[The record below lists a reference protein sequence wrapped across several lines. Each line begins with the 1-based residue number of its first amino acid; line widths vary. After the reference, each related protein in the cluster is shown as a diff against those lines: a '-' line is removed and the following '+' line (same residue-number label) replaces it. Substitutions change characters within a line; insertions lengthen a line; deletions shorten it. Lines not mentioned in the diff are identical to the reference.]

1 MLELRHLRSL
11 LAIRD
16 SGSLAAAAPR
26 VHLTQSALSHQI
38 RGLEDYFGVP
48 LFFRNQRPLRPTPAG
63 ERLIRLAEE
72 ILPAVSAAEEALR
85 QAARGS
91 RGRLHMAIECHS
103 CFQWLMPTLERY
115 RREWPQVELDFSLG
129 FSFHPLPALYRGDID
144 LVVTADPEEDYGGL
158 RFTPLFR
165 YEVQLLVPRAHR
177 LAERPFIEPADLA
190 GETLISYPVCR
201 SKLDVFSRFLTPAGI
216 EPAAV
221 RTSELTALIVQLVA
235 SGRGWRRCPTGRR
248 PNSCRAAAWRHCR
261 SARTA
266 CGARSTPPP
275 ARRMPSCHT
284 CRPSLPA
291 PAPPRPPP
299 STASSRSPP
308 SAAPAARGSLPNRA
322 TAYILYFVLH
332 AAPHIVP
339 HEGNPVKTRDCR
351 ATVRRFSRTSP
362 NTSQDVSRNLASR
375 FPA

>member
-235 SGRGWRRCPTGRR
+235 SGRGVAAL
-248 PNSCRAAAWRHCR
+248 PNWAAAEFLQSGSLAALPLGPDGLW
-261 SARTA
+261 
-266 CGARSTPPP
+266 STLY
-275 ARRMPSCHT
+275 T
-284 CRPSLPA
+284 
-291 PAPPRPPP
+291 
-299 STASSRSPP
+299 
-308 SAAPAARGSLPNRA
+308 AAREEDAELPYMQAFIACARA
-322 TAYILYFVLH
+322 TT
-332 AAPHIVP
+332 AATLDGIEP
-339 HEGNPVKTRDCR
+339 
-351 ATVRRFSRTSP
+351 
-362 NTSQDVSRNLASR
+362 LA
-375 FPA
+375 A

>member
-235 SGRGWRRCPTGRR
+235 SGRGGGGAAQLGGGRIPAERQPGGTAARPGRPVEHALHRRPRGGCRAAIHAGLHCLRPRHHGRHPRRHRAARRLAPRRLPGAACQTGRR
-248 PNSCRAAAWRHCR
+248 PISCISSCTRHHILCR
-261 SARTA
+261 T
-266 CGARSTPPP
+266 
-275 ARRMPSCHT
+275 
-284 CRPSLPA
+284 
-291 PAPPRPPP
+291 
-299 STASSRSPP
+299 
-308 SAAPAARGSLPNRA
+308 RG
-322 TAYILYFVLH
+322 
-332 AAPHIVP
+332 
-339 HEGNPVKTRDCR
+339 TR
-351 ATVRRFSRTSP
+351 
-362 NTSQDVSRNLASR
+362 
-375 FPA
+375 